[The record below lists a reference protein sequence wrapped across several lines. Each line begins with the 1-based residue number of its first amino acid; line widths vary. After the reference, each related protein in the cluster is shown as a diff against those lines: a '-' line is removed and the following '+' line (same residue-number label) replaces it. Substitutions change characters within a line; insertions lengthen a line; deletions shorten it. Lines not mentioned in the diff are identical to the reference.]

1 MGDLLQFPD
10 KHPKADSLR
19 ELETA
24 NQKLVQKLGAMGI
37 GLDGTSI
44 MAMRMDVLLNLLMK
58 QDERIEFELQF
69 QLQLSDA
76 LQQAVR
82 DATFSTGGLVVPK

>member
-1 MGDLLQFPD
+1 MGDLLQFPAD
-10 KHPKADSLR
+10 QSKADSLR

-82 DATFSTGGLVVPK
+82 DNTFGTGGLVVPK